1 MMVTRI
7 VQRKKKLRHS
17 FFFRLVASCFL
28 LVSFPSIGQV
38 LQKKTVPEEDYHL
51 WSDMLS
57 HSISDKGGW
66 ASYSLQYD
74 TADTLFAIATKSR
87 KKYAFPH
94 GTNGEFNDENW
105 FACKQNDT
113 LVLQDLTSG
122 KVNYFPKI
130 SSYSFSGNG
139 KYLILISDD
148 QSGNQRLTVKNMLG
162 QTVANADNVNEWIW
176 NTRKDA
182 IAYVTGKDK
191 VEILEIFDNFIKKE
205 IPVLTDG
212 AIKNLSW
219 LNQTI
224 AFIQN
229 NGLRGKLYAY
239 RLDTGKLLSFVP
251 ESCSNF
257 PNNMIIGAGFSSVTI
272 SNDGNR
278 IFFKLKEN
286 VPNED
291 TAEVVQV
298 WNGNDKQIYPNL
310 KMYGDVTLQDKVAV
324 WFVDSGRFLQISNR
338 EEPSALIGRTA
349 EYALTWN
356 EFESEPH
363 FDGIGSRDI
372 YVTAVQTGR
381 KRLLLKGYPGTGMAP
396 AFSPKGNYL
405 SYSVNGDWWVYDFKK
420 DEHRNITQDLGVPV
434 RDIDYDRA
442 GQVPLYGIAGWSIDD
457 NSLFIYDQ
465 FDIWMIS
472 ADGKTKKRLTKGRE
486 NKTTFRFATAQRRLL
501 SKFDYMD
508 RTTAIISNSTQW
520 ILSAQNATTG
530 YSGFYRYD
538 GTTGARP
545 IFWEHKRTDRVVK
558 AKNSNVFTFISQHF
572 DAPPELLFV
581 DALGKPKE
589 LYRSNLQHHNYLW
602 AKVEKVSYVVDGK
615 PLSGVLIYP
624 AGFDPTVK
632 YPMIV
637 SIYERQGGSLHR
649 YVKPTL
655 LNENGINFTVLS
667 SKGYFIL
674 LPDIVY
680 EMRQTGESAKK
691 CVLAAVDAV
700 LLNFSIDPAR
710 IGLTG
715 HSFGGFETDYIITKT
730 NRFAA
735 AVAGAAIT
743 DLVSSY
749 LYYNSNYATSDFYR
763 YEIDQER
770 IGMSLFEDMS
780 SYLNNSPVLLAQNVT
795 TPLLAWTGDEDKQ
808 VHYFQSIEFYFALR
822 RLKKEH
828 TLLIYPEESH
838 TIIDKEKQADLTKRI
853 EAWFAKYLK
862 S

>member
-1 MMVTRI
+1 MVTRI
-7 VQRKKKLRHS
+7 VQREKKLRHS
-17 FFFRLVASCFL
+17 FFFRLATYCFL
-28 LVSFPSIGQV
+28 LIGFLSIGQV

-51 WSDMLS
+51 WSAMLS
-57 HSISDKGGW
+57 HCISDRGGW

-74 TADTLFAIATKSR
+74 TADTLFAIATKSS

-94 GTNGEFNDENW
+94 GTNGVFNGENW
-105 FACKQNDT
+105 FVCKQNDT
-113 LVLQDLTSG
+113 LVVQDLRSG

-130 SSYSFSGNG
+130 SSYSFSGDGN
-139 KYLILISDD
+139 YLLLISDD
-148 QSGNQRLTVKNMLG
+148 QSGNQRLTVKNRLG
-162 QTVANADNVNEWIW
+162 VTVTSADNVNEWIW

-182 IAYVTGKDK
+182 IAYVTGKEK
-191 VEILEIFDNFIKKE
+191 VQVLEIFGNYAKKE
-205 IPVLTDG
+205 IPVLTEG
-212 AIKNLSW
+212 EIKNLSW

-224 AFIQN
+224 AFVQN

-239 RLDTGKLLSFVP
+239 RLTTGKLLLFDP

-257 PNNMIIGAGFSSVTI
+257 PKDMSIGGGFSSVTI
-272 SNDGNR
+272 SNDEKR
-278 IFFKLKEN
+278 IFFRLKEN
-286 VPNED
+286 VLNED

-298 WNGNDKQIYPNL
+298 WNGNDKQIYPHS
-310 KMYGDVTLQDKVAV
+310 KMYGDVSLQDKIAV
-324 WFVDSGRFLQISNR
+324 WFVASGRFLQISNR
-338 EEPSALIGRTA
+338 EEPSALIGRSA
-349 EYALTWN
+349 AYALTWN

-372 YVTAVQTGR
+372 YVTAVQTGT
-381 KRLLLKGYPGTGMAP
+381 KRLLLKGYPGTGMEP

-420 DEHRNITQDLGVPV
+420 EEHRNITQDMGVPV

-472 ADGKTKKRLTKGRE
+472 VDGKTKKRLTKGRE
-486 NKTTFRFATAQRRLL
+486 NKTTFRFATAQRRLS
-501 SKFDYMD
+501 SKSDYMD
-508 RTTAIISNSTQW
+508 RTNAIITNSAHW
-520 ILSAQNATTG
+520 ILSAQNAATG
-530 YSGFYRYD
+530 YSGFYSYD
-538 GTTGARP
+538 SITSVNP
-545 IFWEHKRTDRVVK
+545 IVWEYNRADRVVK
-558 AKNSNVFTFISQHF
+558 AKNSNAFTFISQQF
-572 DAPPELLFV
+572 DEPPKLMFHDSSGKLNELHQ
-581 DALGKPKE
+581 
-589 LYRSNLQHHNYLW
+589 SNPQHMNYLW

-615 PLSGVLIYP
+615 PLSGILIYP
-624 AGFDPTVK
+624 ADFDPTIK

-649 YVKPTL
+649 YVNPTL
-655 LNENGINFTVLS
+655 LNENGINFSVLS

-680 EMRQTGESAKK
+680 EMRQTGASAKK

-700 LLNFSIDPAR
+700 LLKYIVDPNR

-735 AVAGAAIT
+735 AVAGGAIT
-743 DLVSSY
+743 HLVSSY
-749 LYYNSNYATSDFYR
+749 LNYNSNYATSEFYR
-763 YEIDQER
+763 YEMDQER
-770 IGMSLFEDMS
+770 IGVSLFEDTI
-780 SYLNNSPVLLAQNVT
+780 SYLNNSPVLLAQKVT
-795 TPLLAWTGDEDKQ
+795 TPLLAWTGEEDKQ

-828 TLLIYPEESH
+828 TLLIYPAESH
-838 TIIDKEKQADLTKRI
+838 TIIDKKNQADLTKRI
-853 EAWFAKYLK
+853 EAWFAKYLQP
-862 S
+862 

>member
-1 MMVTRI
+1 MKVTRK
-7 VQRKKKLRHS
+7 VQKKNKLHHS
-17 FFFRLVASCFL
+17 FLFRLAAYYFL
-28 LVSFPSIGQV
+28 LVSCPAIGQV

-51 WSDMLS
+51 WSTMVS
-57 HSISDKGGW
+57 HSISDRGDW
-66 ASYSLQYD
+66 ASYSLHYD

-94 GTNGEFNDENW
+94 GRNGEFNGENW

-113 LVLQDLTSG
+113 LVMQDLTSG

-130 SSYSFSGNG
+130 SSYSFSGDG
-139 KYLILISDD
+139 KYLILISVD
-148 QSGNQRLTVKNMLG
+148 QNGIQHLTVKNRLG
-162 QTVANADNVNEWIW
+162 QTVAMVDNLSEWAWNA
-176 NTRKDA
+176 RKDA
-182 IAYVTGKDK
+182 IVYITGKEK
-191 VEILEIFDNFIKKE
+191 LEILKIFDDFIKKE
-205 IPVLTDG
+205 IPVLTQG
-212 AIKNLSW
+212 EIKNLSW

-224 AFIQN
+224 TFIQN
-229 NGLRGKLYAY
+229 TGSSGKLYAY
-239 RLDTGKLLSFVP
+239 RLETGKLLSFDP

-257 PNNMIIGAGFSSVTI
+257 PNDMSIASSFGSIKI
-272 SNDGNR
+272 SNDERR
-278 IFFKLKEN
+278 IFFMLKEQISN
-286 VPNED
+286 KD
-291 TAEVVQV
+291 TTEVVQV
-298 WNGNDKQIYPNL
+298 WNGNDKQIYPHL
-310 KMYGDVTLQDKVAV
+310 KMYGDFTLQDKLAV
-324 WFVDSGRFLQISNR
+324 WFVDSGRFLKLSDR
-338 EEPSALIGRTA
+338 EEPYVLISSAGD
-349 EYALTWN
+349 YVLTWN

-363 FDGIGSRDI
+363 FDGIGLRDI
-372 YVTAVQTGR
+372 YVTAIETGT
-381 KRLLLKGYPGTGMAP
+381 KRLLLKGYPGTGMEP

-420 DEHRNITQDLGVPV
+420 DEHRNITRDLGFPV

-486 NKTTFRFATAQRRLL
+486 NKTTFRFATAQRRLP
-501 SKFDYMD
+501 SKSDYMD
-508 RTTAIISNSTQW
+508 RTNAIINYSTQW
-520 ILSAQNATTG
+520 ILSAHNTVTG
-530 YSGFYRYD
+530 YSGFYSYD
-538 GTTGARP
+538 SKTGASP
-545 IFWEHKRTDRVVK
+545 IVWEYKRTDRVIK
-558 AKNSNVFTFISQHF
+558 AKNSNAFTFISQHF

-589 LYRSNLQHHNYLW
+589 LYRSNPQHKKYLW
-602 AKVEKVSYVVDGK
+602 AKAEKVSYVVDGK
-615 PLSGVLIYP
+615 TLSGILIYP
-624 AGFDPTVK
+624 ADFDPTIK

-637 SIYERQGGSLHR
+637 NIYERQGGSLHR
-649 YVKPTL
+649 YVNPTL
-655 LNENGINFTVLS
+655 LNENGINFSVLS

-674 LPDIVY
+674 LPDLVY
-680 EMRQTGESAKK
+680 QLGQPGESAKK

-700 LLNFSIDPAR
+700 LLKYNVDPNR

-715 HSFGGFETDYIITKT
+715 HSFGGFETDYIIAKT
-730 NRFAA
+730 DRFAA
-735 AVAGAAIT
+735 AVSGAAIT

-749 LYYNSNYATSDFYR
+749 LYCNSNYATSEFFR

-770 IGMSLFEDMS
+770 IGLSLFEGMS

-838 TIIDKEKQADLTKRI
+838 TIIDKKNQADLTKRI

>member
-17 FFFRLVASCFL
+17 FFFRLTTYCFL
-28 LVSFPSIGQV
+28 LVGCSVIGQV

-57 HSISDKGGW
+57 HSISDRGGW

-74 TADTLFAIATKSR
+74 TADTLFAISTKNR
-87 KKYAFPH
+87 KKYLFPR
-94 GTNGEFNDENW
+94 GTNGVFNGENW
-105 FACKQNDT
+105 FACKQSDT

-148 QSGNQRLTVKNMLG
+148 QSGNQRLTVKNMRG
-162 QTVANADNVNEWIW
+162 QNVANADNVSEWIW

-182 IAYVTGKDK
+182 IAYVTRKEK
-191 VEILEIFDNFIKKE
+191 IEILEIFGSFTKQE

-229 NGLRGKLYAY
+229 SGSAGTLYAY
-239 RLDTGKLLSFVP
+239 RLDTGKLLSFDP
-251 ESCSNF
+251 ETCSNF
-257 PNNMIIGAGFSSVTI
+257 PNDMSIASSFGSIKI
-272 SNDGNR
+272 SNDERR
-278 IFFKLKEN
+278 IFFMLKEPISN
-286 VPNED
+286 KD
-291 TAEVVQV
+291 TTEVVQV
-298 WNGNDKQIYPNL
+298 WNGNDKQIYPHL
-310 KMYGDVTLQDKVAV
+310 KMYGDFTLQDKVAV
-324 WFVDSGRFLQISNR
+324 WFVDTGRFLQLNDR
-338 EEPSALIGRTA
+338 EEPSILMGSAGD
-349 EYALTWN
+349 YALTWN

-363 FDGIGSRDI
+363 FDGIGLRDI
-372 YVTAVQTGR
+372 YVTAIETGT
-381 KRLLLKGYPGTGMAP
+381 KRLLLKGYPGTGMEP
-396 AFSPKGNYL
+396 AFSPNGNYL

-420 DEHRNITQDLGVPV
+420 DEHRNITRDLGVPI

-472 ADGKTKKRLTKGRE
+472 ADGKTKKRLTKGLE
-486 NKTTFRFATAQRRLL
+486 NKTTFRFATAQRRLP
-501 SKFDYMD
+501 SKSDYMD
-508 RTTAIISNSTQW
+508 RTNFIINYSTQW
-520 ILSAQNATTG
+520 ILSAQNAATG

-538 GTTGARP
+538 SKTGARP
-545 IFWEHKRTDRVVK
+545 IFWEYKRTDRVVK
-558 AKNSNVFTFISQHF
+558 AKNSNAFTFISQHF

-581 DALGKPKE
+581 DALGKLNE
-589 LYRSNLQHHNYLW
+589 LHQSNPQHKNYLW
-602 AKVEKVSYVVDGK
+602 AKTEKVSYVVDGK

-624 AGFDPTVK
+624 ADFDPTVK

-655 LNENGINFTVLS
+655 LNENGINFSVLS

-700 LLNFSIDPAR
+700 LLKYNVDPIR

-715 HSFGGFETDYIITKT
+715 HSFGGFETDYIIAKT
-730 NRFAA
+730 DRFAT
-735 AVAGAAIT
+735 AVSGAAIT

-749 LYYNSNYATSDFYR
+749 LYYNTDSASPNFWR
-763 YEIDQER
+763 FEHQQQR
-770 IGMSLFEDMS
+770 IGKSLFEDLS
-780 SYLNNSPVLLAQNVT
+780 SYLNNSPVLQAEGVN
-795 TPLLAWTGDEDKQ
+795 TPLLAWVGEEDKQ
-808 VHYFQSIEFYFALR
+808 VHYFQSVEYYLALR

-838 TIIDKEKQADLTKRI
+838 TIADREKQADLTKRI

-862 S
+862 P

>member
-1 MMVTRI
+1 MVTRI
-7 VQRKKKLRHS
+7 AQTKKKLRY
-17 FFFRLVASCFL
+17 FFFYRLTTYCFL
-28 LVSFPSIGQV
+28 LVGCSVIGQV

-57 HSISDKGGW
+57 HSISDRGGW

-74 TADTLFAIATKSR
+74 TADTLFAISTKNR
-87 KKYAFPH
+87 KKYLFPR
-94 GTNGEFNDENW
+94 GTNGVFNGENW

-148 QSGNQRLTVKNMLG
+148 QNGNQRLTVKNMRG
-162 QTVANADNVNEWIW
+162 QTVANVENINEWIW
-176 NTRKDA
+176 NTSKDA
-182 IAYVTGKDK
+182 IAYVIGKEK
-191 VEILEIFDNFIKKE
+191 IEVLEIFDNFTKKE
-205 IPVLTDG
+205 IPVLTYG

-219 LNQTI
+219 LKQTI

-229 NGLRGKLYAY
+229 TGLRGKLYAY
-239 RLDTGKLLSFVP
+239 RLDTGNLLSFEP
-251 ESCSNF
+251 ETCSNF
-257 PNNMIIGAGFSSVTI
+257 PNDMSIGASFGSIKI
-272 SNDGNR
+272 SNDERR
-278 IFFKLKEN
+278 IFFMLKEPISN
-286 VPNED
+286 KD
-291 TAEVVQV
+291 TTEVVQV
-298 WNGNDKQIYPNL
+298 WNANDKQIYPHL
-310 KMYGDVTLQDKVAV
+310 KMYGDLSLQDKIAV
-324 WFVDSGRFLQISNR
+324 WFVDTGRFLQISNR
-338 EEPSALIGRTA
+338 EEPSILMGSGGD
-349 EYALTWN
+349 YALTWN

-363 FDGIGSRDI
+363 FDGIGLRDI
-372 YVTAVQTGR
+372 YVTAIETGT
-381 KRLLLKGYPGTGMAP
+381 KRLLLKGYPGTGMEP

-405 SYSVNGDWWVYDFKK
+405 SYSVNGDWWLYDFKK
-420 DEHRNITQDLGVPV
+420 DEHRNITRDLGVPV

-486 NKTTFRFATAQRRLL
+486 NKTTFRFATAQRRLP
-501 SKFDYMD
+501 SKSDYMD
-508 RTTAIISNSTQW
+508 RTNAIINYSTQW
-520 ILSAQNATTG
+520 ILSAHNTVTG
-530 YSGFYRYD
+530 FSGFYSYD
-538 GTTGARP
+538 SKTGASP
-545 IFWEHKRTDRVVK
+545 IVWEYKRTDRVVK
-558 AKNSNVFTFISQHF
+558 AKNSNAFIYISQHF
-572 DAPPELLFV
+572 DAPPELLLV
-581 DALGKPKE
+581 DALGKQKE
-589 LYRSNLQHHNYLW
+589 LYRSNPQHKNYLW
-602 AKVEKVSYVVDGK
+602 AKAEKVSYVVDGK
-615 PLSGVLIYP
+615 PLTGVLIYP
-624 AGFDPTVK
+624 ADFDPAIK

-637 SIYERQGGSLHR
+637 NIYERQGGSLHR
-649 YVKPTL
+649 YVNPTL
-655 LNENGINFTVLS
+655 LNENGINFSVFS
-667 SKGYFIL
+667 SKGYFVL
-674 LPDIVY
+674 LPDLVY
-680 EMRQTGESAKK
+680 QLGQPGESAKK

-700 LLNFSIDPAR
+700 LLKYNVDPNR

-715 HSFGGFETDYIITKT
+715 HSFGGFETDYIIAKT
-730 NRFAA
+730 DRFAA
-735 AVAGAAIT
+735 AVSGAAIT

-749 LYYNSNYATSDFYR
+749 LYCNSNYATSEFFR

-770 IGMSLFEDMS
+770 IGLSLFEGMS

-828 TLLIYPEESH
+828 ILLIYPKESH
-838 TIIDKEKQADLTKRI
+838 TISEREKQADLTKRI

-862 S
+862 P